1 MCLTKIIEFNL
12 FCHEANFVAVM
23 IWLFVLSSLIGN
35 YHYGET
41 NGHNNDRVLLFYLCD
56 ILCDFSLA
64 KTCMST
70 ATSSS
75 STISTPVMVSMTS
88 SIDTTP
94 RRQPYSSRMIEICS
108 RFSSI
113 FSHI

>member
-1 MCLTKIIEFNL
+1 MTERSVFAFPDDTKAAAAKEKCYAMAVLRASVFHVRII
-12 FCHEANFVAVM
+12 
-23 IWLFVLSSLIGN
+23 
-35 YHYGET
+35 
-41 NGHNNDRVLLFYLCD
+41 R
-56 ILCDFSLA
+56 DFSLA
-64 KTCMST
+64 KACMST

-75 STISTPVMVSMTS
+75 STISTPVMVSITS

-108 RFSSI
+108 CFSSI